1 MANIPC
7 YERIKLTKLANTL
20 RLSKEPSKGRI
31 FVYLMHEDREV
42 IRLLKVKGLSGNE
55 IILSET
61 IDPESIKHKYMREC
75 VGDYLNLLGKTIRED
90 IFVEV
95 FYEICPT
102 IQEVTISF

>member
-1 MANIPC
+1 MANTPC
-7 YERIKLTKLANTL
+7 YERIKLTKPTNTL

-61 IDPESIKHKYMREC
+61 INPESIKYKYMREC

-95 FYEICPT
+95 FYETCPT
-102 IQEVTISF
+102 IQEVTIRF